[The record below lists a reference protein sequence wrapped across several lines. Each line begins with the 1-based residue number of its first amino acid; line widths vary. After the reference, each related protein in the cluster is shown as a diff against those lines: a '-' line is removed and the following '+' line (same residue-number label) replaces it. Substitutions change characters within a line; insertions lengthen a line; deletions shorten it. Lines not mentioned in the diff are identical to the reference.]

1 MNSLLNN
8 AVIFSAV
15 MGLGYSLFRGDELF
29 AFSFFVNA
37 ITCLS
42 LYSAQ
47 SQLSCSQ
54 CKCKQDSLGQDE
66 GGEK

>member
-15 MGLGYSLFRGDELF
+15 IGLGFSLFRGDDLF

-37 ITCLS
+37 ITSLS

-47 SQLSCSQ
+47 SQQQCSQ
-54 CKCKQDSLGQDE
+54 CKCKKDNTVKDQ
-66 GGEK
+66 GGDQ